1 MSPFWI
7 EGFMQLKR
15 PCLPDYKNSTI
26 SPWKALCM
34 DHSVLPI
41 PEGYSISQHLPRD
54 EIDRL
59 ADIVRSAP
67 FVRKVLDSM
76 PELVAVMTPTRQIVM
91 ANQAMLVFLELEE
104 GTFQPGPRPG
114 ELLWCVNRQIS
125 PHGCGNSKYCS
136 QCGAFHTILASIAS
150 NQRETGECLLTY
162 ERDGK
167 TDSLELLIWCEPFE
181 VEGHHFSL
189 LAAVDMS
196 DQKRREALER
206 VFFHDIL
213 NTISVLKG
221 KMDLMEIDSSTGQG
235 KLIEPLQDITNIL
248 VEEVKSQRDLML
260 AEKGVLNAI
269 LRYVDSD
276 RIIEAILFSYGL
288 RMNSEAS
295 LQKDPQSQ
303 NIRFAT
309 DPTLLKR
316 VLGNMVKNALEASGP
331 DETVI
336 LGCREQEGEIEFW
349 VHNNQYLPEP
359 VQLKIF
365 QRSFSTKGYG
375 RGLGTYSMRL
385 LGERCLGG
393 AISFDSQPD
402 RGTTFYARF
411 PIKQNCVI

>member
-1 MSPFWI
+1 
-7 EGFMQLKR
+7 MQLKL
-15 PCLPDYKNSTI
+15 PCLPDFQNSTI

-34 DHSVLPI
+34 DHSALPI
-41 PEGYSISQHLPRD
+41 PEGYSISQRLPQD

-59 ADIVRSAP
+59 SEIVRSAP

-91 ANQAMLVFLELEE
+91 ANQAMLVFLEMEE
-104 GTFQPGPRPG
+104 GAFRPGPRPG
-114 ELLWCVNRQIS
+114 ELLWCVNRQVS

-162 ERDGK
+162 EREGEA
-167 TDSLELLIWCEPFE
+167 DSLELLIWCEPFE
-181 VEGHHFSL
+181 VEGYQFSL
-189 LAAVDMS
+189 LAAVDVS

-213 NTISVLKG
+213 NTIAALKG
-221 KMDLMEIDSSTGQG
+221 KMDLMGMDPSTDLGR
-235 KLIEPLQDITNIL
+235 LIEPLQNITNIL
-248 VEEVKSQRDLML
+248 VDEVKSQRDLTL
-260 AEKGVLNAI
+260 AEKGVLNAR

-276 RIIEAILFSYGL
+276 WIIETVLFSYGL
-288 RMNSEAS
+288 RMNSEES
-295 LQKDPQSQ
+295 LRKDTQSQ

-309 DPTLLKR
+309 DPSLLTR
-316 VLGNMVKNALEASGP
+316 VLGNMVKNALEASKPG
-331 DETVI
+331 ETVTI
-336 LGCREQEGEIEFW
+336 GCREQDGEIEFR
-349 VHNNQYLPEP
+349 VHNEQYMAEP

-393 AISFDSQPD
+393 TISFDSQPD
-402 RGTTFYARF
+402 KGTTFYARF
-411 PIKQNCVI
+411 PINQKCVI